1 MIEQRSQGSNI
12 RQFRSIGVLI
22 GMPWIDRTLRMIILI
37 CIAMLLANSVEVHA
51 HGVNAGYIERTGI
64 EVVARYDTGHP
75 MSGARV
81 SVFAPDN
88 PATPWKT
95 STLDENGR
103 FLFVPDP
110 VMPGT
115 WSVQVRQEGH
125 GAMIH
130 IPVGESVAREVQT
143 GPVSLTLLQRILVAA
158 SICWGGIGTAL
169 YFSRKRRIGN

>member
-1 MIEQRSQGSNI
+1 MRL
-12 RQFRSIGVLI
+12 FRRIGVSI
-22 GMPWIDRTLRMIILI
+22 GMPWIGRELRMIVLIWIAILFT
-37 CIAMLLANSVEVHA
+37 NSAVEVHA
-51 HGVNAGYIERTGI
+51 HGVQAGYIERTGI

-88 PATPWKT
+88 PTSPWIT
-95 STLDENGR
+95 STLDENGLFR
-103 FLFVPDP
+103 FVPDP
-110 VMPGT
+110 AMPGT

-130 IPVGESVAREVQT
+130 IPVGESVAREVET
-143 GPVSLTLLQRILVAA
+143 GPVRLTLLQRILVAA
-158 SICWGGIGTAL
+158 SISWGGIGTAL